1 MSRRK
6 AIRNAGNRVLGGGA
20 APYDAWVLRSTVR
33 NRSEPEL
40 RFRFFGFRL
49 IAREVENR
57 GSIENPY
64 IDKYEGFQSRRK
76 GFDPNAPLV
85 GSALTDATKVVS
97 NMVLYWGLIANDELI
112 TDPGRIE
119 SRFYNTR
126 IIPDEWARGT
136 TSDPI
141 LWLGRSWVKL
151 ADMSYRD
158 WTRYKKSKPV
168 ELARGYE
175 RNLRPYR

>member
-1 MSRRK
+1 MRKKALKNVVRRGL
-6 AIRNAGNRVLGGGA
+6 RGGA
-20 APYDAWVLRSTVR
+20 YSDVSWYLRSSD
-33 NRSEPEL
+33 RSRDEPEY
-40 RFRFFGFRL
+40 RYWNYGFRL
-49 IAREVENR
+49 IAREGENR
-57 GSIENPY
+57 GTIANPY

-97 NMVLYWGLIANDELI
+97 NMVIYWGLIANDELI

-168 ELARGYE
+168 ELARGYG

>member
-1 MSRRK
+1 MRK
-6 AIRNAGNRVLGGGA
+6 KALKNAVNRVIRGGSLFNA
-20 APYDAWVLRSTVR
+20 AWSLRATGRLWDVPE
-33 NRSEPEL
+33 NRRRL
-40 RFRFFGFRL
+40 FGFRL
-49 IAREVENR
+49 IARGGENR
-57 GSIENPY
+57 GTIANPY

-112 TDPGRIE
+112 TDPGLIE

>member
-1 MSRRK
+1 MSRK
-6 AIRNAGNRVLGGGA
+6 AIKNAVKRVVRGGSFNGGTRNLRTTNRYGDGPGNRYRGK
-20 APYDAWVLRSTVR
+20 
-33 NRSEPEL
+33 
-40 RFRFFGFRL
+40 GFRL
-49 IAREVENR
+49 IARGGENR
-57 GSIENPY
+57 GTIANPY